1 MNIRTPLA
9 CTLLLCA
16 CSESVKNEFKEEFTQ
31 SFRTEFVRSA
41 TEACVEKASGNRP
54 CASAN
59 SENICLFMGE
69 KPVSQFNPEE
79 ATSLLGGSDSMSD
92 ELKKRI
98 KDTSIACTKEVLGMA
113 ESKTK

>member
-41 TEACVEKASGNRP
+41 TEACVEKASGKSP
-54 CASAN
+54 FDSATT
-59 SENICLFMGE
+59 EKICRCIGE
-69 KPVSQFNPEE
+69 KTVDQINPEE
-79 ATSLLGGSDSMSD
+79 NASKTPASPA
-92 ELKKRI
+92 LKKF
-98 KDTSIACTKEVLGMA
+98 
-113 ESKTK
+113 